1 MALAFKFTAETFK
14 ELFPKNKEPQVWADA
29 INEILPDYD
38 INTPKRVAAFLA
50 QCGHESA
57 GFTTLTENLNYGA
70 AGLRG
75 IFGKYFKDD
84 ATANAYQRQPQK
96 IANKVYSSRM
106 GNGDEASGDG
116 WKYRG
121 RGPIQLTGKD
131 NYTKFANDM
140 FEDPETVMDNPDVV
154 ALDKETAL
162 TSAVWFWNKNKLNA
176 LADIGDIKTMT
187 KRINGGYIGL
197 EDRIKHYDHALHVLG
212 A

>member
-1 MALAFKFTAETFK
+1 MQLTKQQFAEM
-14 ELFPKNKEPQVWADA
+14 FPKNKDA
-29 INEILPDYD
+29 QEWTDALNEILPDYD

-57 GFTTLTENLNYGA
+57 GFSVLMENLNYGT

-75 IFGKYFKDD
+75 IFGKYFPDD
-84 ATANAYQRQPQK
+84 ATANAYARQPEK
-96 IANKVYSSRM
+96 IANKVYANRM
-106 GNGDEASGDG
+106 GNGDTASGEG

-121 RGPIQLTGKD
+121 RGPIQLTGKA
-131 NYTKFANDM
+131 NYTQFANDM
-140 FEDPETVMDNPDVV
+140 FEDPETVLDNPDVV

-187 KRINGGYIGL
+187 KKINGGYIGL
-197 EDRIKHYDHALHVLG
+197 DDRIKHYDHALHVLG